1 MLNAV
6 KTARVPENIK
16 VLAEER
22 VEKSHEDFD
31 KLQTVSDDGRKAL
44 NAEITTAQTGARTIS
59 ATVFR
64 NIERNAVAAFDAAS
78 QIARA
83 RTVSEAIQIQANFMQ
98 QQMTVSVQQTQ
109 ELMDLSSRVAQQLF
123 ETMNT
128 TTFETCEQFK
138 SVG

>member
-6 KTARVPENIK
+6 ETARVPENIK

-22 VEKSHEDFD
+22 VEKNHEDFD

-44 NAEITTAQTGARTIS
+44 NAEITTAQTGARSIS

-64 NIERNAVAAFDAAS
+64 YIERNAVAAFDAAS
-78 QIARA
+78 QMARA
-83 RTVSEAIQIQANFMQ
+83 RKVSEAIQIQANFMQ
-98 QQMTVSVQQTQ
+98 QQMTASVQQTQ

-123 ETMNT
+123 EMMNT
-128 TTFETCEQFK
+128 TTFETFEQFK